1 LKTAELQNGSKLMN
15 KLSLLICLLIA
26 PGSYFSPLSAQDMN
40 YNLRTLDNNAALR
53 ADSNDHKF
61 NRAIKNIPLSSENPA
76 TNLSIGGEIREQ
88 LRMYSH
94 VNYGDVDSGVNDND
108 VYLLQ
113 RYLLHADLHLGRH
126 LRFFGQFNSNH
137 ATAKNS
143 VAHTDRD
150 VVGVLQAFADIN
162 ILSRIPVRLR
172 LGRQELSYGVE
183 RILGT
188 RDGANVR
195 QSFDGLRYTMTLK
208 KSVADFFVVYPV
220 NYEFGYFD
228 NSTNTDILIYSGL
241 WSVTLNR
248 LGTLELYFIGND
260 RKFAYCRN
268 DSAKENR
275 QSFGIRLS
283 KYSGIFYYDAEA
295 IGQTGIYGNAS
306 VRAWQLSAVA
316 GLRWRELRMEPRV
329 QVRIA
334 GASGDLDSSDTKMN
348 LFRPIA
354 TRSPVNDLIPV
365 GFANIGVFTVEAEI
379 KIIKG
384 LHFGLG
390 YYAVRRISP
399 NDGSYTSDV
408 THMVREPD
416 NNGIEKGIRMAEGVV
431 SDINYAAGKHF
442 AILLLM
448 GYFVPGNYV
457 SNTGEGKTQSAAS
470 LKVTYRF

>member
-1 LKTAELQNGSKLMN
+1 MN
-15 KLSLLICLLIA
+15 KLNYLVYLLTGI
-26 PGSYFSPLSAQDMN
+26 GMFFSSLSAQDMN

-53 ADSNDHKF
+53 ADTSDHKF
-61 NRAIKNIPLSSENPA
+61 NRAIKNIPLSSLNPA
-76 TNLSIGGEIREQ
+76 TNLSVGGEIREQ

-94 VNYGDVDSGVNDND
+94 VNYGDVDSGENDND

-137 ATAKNS
+137 ATAKNT
-143 VAHTDRD
+143 VTHIDKD

-162 ILSRIPVRLR
+162 ISGRIPMRLR

-195 QSFDGLRYTMTLK
+195 QGFDGLRYTMTLK

-220 NYEFGYFD
+220 KYEFGYFD
-228 NSTNTDILIYSGL
+228 NSTNKDILIYSGL
-241 WSVTLNR
+241 WSIPVNH

-275 QSFGIRLS
+275 QSFGIRLN

-295 IGQTGIYGNAS
+295 IGQTGIYGNSAI
-306 VRAWQLSAVA
+306 RAWQLSALA

-334 GASGDLDSSDTKMN
+334 GASGDLDSTDTRMN

-365 GFANIGVFTVEAEI
+365 GFANIGVFTAEGEI
-379 KIIKG
+379 KIVRG

-416 NNGIEKGIRMAEGVV
+416 NNGIEKGIHMAEGVV
-431 SDINYAAGKHF
+431 SEINYSAGKHF

>member
-1 LKTAELQNGSKLMN
+1 MN
-15 KLSLLICLLIA
+15 KLNYLVCLVTGA
-26 PGSYFSPLSAQDMN
+26 GMFFSSLSAQNMN
-40 YNLRTLDNNAALR
+40 YNLRTLDNNAAMR
-53 ADSNDHKF
+53 ADTSDHKF
-61 NRAIKNIPLSSENPA
+61 NRAIKNMPLSHTNPDI
-76 TNLSIGGEIREQ
+76 NLSIGGEIREQ

-108 VYLLQ
+108 IYLLQ

-137 ATAKNS
+137 ATAKNTVS
-143 VAHTDRD
+143 RIDRD
-150 VVGVLQAFADIN
+150 VVGVLQAFTDLN
-162 ILSRIPVRLR
+162 FYGKLPVRFR

-188 RDGANVR
+188 REGANVR
-195 QSFDGLRYTMTLK
+195 QTFDGLRYTMTLK

-220 NYEFGYFD
+220 KNDFGYFD

-241 WSVTLNR
+241 WSIPVNR

-260 RKFAYCRN
+260 RKYTYCRN

-275 QSFGIRLS
+275 QTLGIRLN
-283 KYSGIFYYDAEA
+283 KYTGIFYYDAEA
-295 IGQTGIYGNAS
+295 IGQTGMYGNS
-306 VRAWQLSAVA
+306 SIRAWQLSAIA
-316 GLRWRELRMEPRV
+316 GLRWRELRMEPRI
-329 QVRIA
+329 QARIA
-334 GASGDLDSSDTKMN
+334 GASGDLDSTDTRMN

-354 TRSPVNDLIPV
+354 TRSPVHDLIPV
-365 GFANIGVFTVEAEI
+365 GFANIGVFTVEGDI

-390 YYAVRRISP
+390 YYSVRRISP
-399 NDGSYTSDV
+399 NDGSYSSDV

-416 NNGIEKGIRMAEGVV
+416 NNGIEKGIHVANGVV
-431 SDINYAAGKHF
+431 SDINFSAGKHF
-442 AILLLM
+442 SILLLM

-470 LKVTYRF
+470 LKMTYRF

>member
-1 LKTAELQNGSKLMN
+1 MN
-15 KLSLLICLLIA
+15 KPNYLVCLLA
-26 PGSYFSPLSAQDMN
+26 VAGMFFSPLSAQDMN

-53 ADSNDHKF
+53 ADTNDHKF
-61 NRAIKNIPLSSENPA
+61 NRAIKNMPLSSTNPA
-76 TNLSIGGEIREQ
+76 INLSVGGEIREQ
-88 LRMYSH
+88 LRIYSH

-126 LRFFGQFNSNH
+126 IRFFGQFNSNH
-137 ATAKNS
+137 ATAKNTVS
-143 VAHTDRD
+143 RTDRD
-150 VVGVLQAFADIN
+150 VVGVLQGFADVN
-162 ILSRIPVRLR
+162 VAGKIPMRFR

-208 KSVADFFVVYPV
+208 KSVADFFMVYPV
-220 NYEFGYFD
+220 SNDFGYFD

-241 WSVTLNR
+241 WSIPLKR
-248 LGTLELYFIGND
+248 MGTLELYFIGND
-260 RKFAYCRN
+260 RKYAYCRN

-275 QSFGIRLS
+275 QSFGIRLNR
-283 KYSGIFYYDAEA
+283 YSGIFYYDAEA
-295 IGQTGIYGNAS
+295 IGQTGIYGNS
-306 VRAWQLSAVA
+306 TIRAWQLSALA
-316 GLRWRELRMEPRV
+316 GLRWRELRMEPRL
-329 QVRIA
+329 QARIA
-334 GASGDLDSSDTKMN
+334 AASGDLDSTDTKMN

-365 GFANIGVFTVEAEI
+365 GFANIGVFTVEGEI
-379 KIIKG
+379 KIVKG

-390 YYAVRRISP
+390 FYSVRRISP

-416 NNGIEKGIRMAEGVV
+416 NNGIEKGIHIANGVV
-431 SDINYAAGKHF
+431 SEINYSTGKHF
-442 AILLLM
+442 SILLLM

-457 SNTGEGKTQSAAS
+457 SSTGEGKDQSAAS
-470 LKVTYRF
+470 LKLTYRF